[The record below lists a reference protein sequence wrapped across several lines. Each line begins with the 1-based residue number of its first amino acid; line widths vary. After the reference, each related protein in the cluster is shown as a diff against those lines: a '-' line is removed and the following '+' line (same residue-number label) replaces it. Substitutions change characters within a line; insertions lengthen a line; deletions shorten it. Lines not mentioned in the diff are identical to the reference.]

1 MSKVLEFLIKL
12 RSDTSAIQVG
22 VARVSSALDGLTS
35 VAQRTS
41 SSMTSSL
48 GRVQGEAVRTGSA
61 LRQSL
66 VGQLLNSPARQVYRQ
81 HMDDLQQIR
90 ERARQVG
97 SSLRQAF
104 SLNSLGSSLMAIP
117 GMSFLMNPYTLI
129 AGGVG
134 AIAKIGS
141 QAELTATSFE
151 VLVGSEEKSSKMLKE
166 IAKFGQESPFD
177 KMGLTE
183 NARQML
189 AFGIE
194 ADKVMGYLRQLG
206 DISAGDKQKLDSLSL
221 VMGQVMSKGRLDGQ
235 DKNQF
240 VDAGFNP
247 LKELQK
253 MHPEKTYAEIEKAMS
268 KGAITAQHVAEAIQ
282 HATQEG
288 GQFHDMT
295 EKTSKTLVG
304 KLGSLMD
311 DIVTMAE
318 GLYQKI
324 EPILKSVVDNI
335 AGFIP
340 YVSQILKTL
349 FDWIVVGVEWI
360 KSAVN
365 WIIEWKDELMLV
377 GSIIGILTLLI
388 QAKTIALTIF
398 YGLVQGVIAVME
410 AWSAVQG
417 FLNLVMAANP
427 VLQFVAGIAILISF
441 VVYCWNKFAGFRAFL
456 ITMWDTMKQFGN
468 IIKEYVVNRIKEMIA
483 GLGKIAGALVK
494 LFKGDFSGAF
504 SDFKAGVGNLMGK
517 ESATKA
523 FKASQEVVHNI
534 KGNWQK
540 NLKKEEAKDAKKSK
554 EDSSIKTPSQKGSVR
569 TEWTAIGEGSDKKN
583 GKGHH
588 GKGTKTGE
596 ALATGGSRPTNITI
610 SIGKLIET
618 MKVMMMEKADTAELE
633 KLVLQALNRSL
644 AIAQSTEQ

>member
-1 MSKVLEFLIKL
+1 MSSSLEGL
-12 RSDTSAIQVG
+12 RG
-22 VARVSSALDGLTS
+22 
-35 VAQRTS
+35 VAQRTN
-41 SSMTSSL
+41 
-48 GRVQGEAVRTGSA
+48 AD
-61 LRQSL
+61 LRQI
-66 VGQLLNSPARQVYRQ
+66 GNSA
-81 HMDDLQQIR
+81 M
-90 ERARQVG
+90 QVG

-104 SLNSLGSSLMAIP
+104 SLKSLGSSLMAIP

-134 AIAKIGS
+134 AIAKLGS
-141 QAELTATSFE
+141 EAELTATSFE

-166 IAKFGQESPFD
+166 IAQFGQESPFD

-194 ADKVMGYLRQLG
+194 TDKVMTYLRQLG

-288 GQFHDMT
+288 GQFYNMT

-340 YVSQILKTL
+340 YVSQMLKTL

-365 WIIEWKDELMLV
+365 WIIEWKDELMLI
-377 GSIIGILTLLI
+377 GSVIGILTLLI

-398 YGLVQGVIAVME
+398 YGLVQGVIAVIE
-410 AWSAVQG
+410 AWSAVQTV
-417 FLNLVMAANP
+417 LNLIIGANP
-427 VLQFVAGIAILISF
+427 IMKFIAGIAVLIAV

-504 SDFKAGVGNLMGK
+504 SDFKSGVGNLMGK
-517 ESATKA
+517 DSAMKA
-523 FKASQEVVHNI
+523 FKASKEVVHNI
-534 KGNWQK
+534 KGEWQK

>member
-22 VARVSSALDGLTS
+22 VARVSSALDGLRG
-35 VAQRTS
+35 VAQRT
-41 SSMTSSL
+41 
-48 GRVQGEAVRTGSA
+48 
-61 LRQSL
+61 
-66 VGQLLNSPARQVYRQ
+66 NS
-81 HMDDLQQIR
+81 DLMQIGNS
-90 ERARQVG
+90 ARQVG

-129 AGGVG
+129 AGGIG
-134 AIAKIGS
+134 AIAKLGS
-141 QAELTATSFE
+141 EAELTATSFD

-166 IAKFGQESPFD
+166 IAQFAQESPFD

-189 AFGIE
+189 ASGME
-194 ADKVMGYLRQLG
+194 VEKVMTYLRQLG
-206 DISAGDKQKLDSLSL
+206 DVAAGDKQKLDSLSL
-221 VMGQVMSKGRLDGQ
+221 VMGQVMSKGKLDGQ

-240 VDAGFNP
+240 VNAGFNP

-288 GQFHDMT
+288 GQFHNMT
-295 EKTSKTLVG
+295 ERTSKTLVG

-311 DIVTMAE
+311 DITTMAE
-318 GLYQKI
+318 ELYQKL

-349 FDWIVVGVEWI
+349 FDWIVIGVGWVKSAVEWI
-360 KSAVN
+360 VK
-365 WIIEWKDELMLV
+365 WKDELMLA
-377 GSIIGILTLLI
+377 GSIIGMLILLI
-388 QAKTIALTIF
+388 QAKTIALTLY
-398 YGLVQGVIAVME
+398 YGLVQGVIAVMN
-410 AWSAVQG
+410 AWTAVQTM
-417 FLNLVMAANP
+417 LNLVMTANP
-427 VLQFVAGIAILISF
+427 IGLIIVGIGALIA
-441 VVYCWNKFAGFRAFL
+441 VIVYCWNKFSGFRAFL

-483 GLGKIAGALVK
+483 GLGKIAGALLK

-504 SDFKAGVGNLMGK
+504 SDFKDGVGNLMGK
-517 ESATKA
+517 DSARKA
-523 FKASQEVVHNI
+523 FGASQDVAYNI
-534 KGNWQK
+534 KAEWQR
-540 NLKKEEAKDAKKSK
+540 NLKKEGAKDAKKSK

-569 TEWTAIGEGSDKKN
+569 TEWTAIGEGSDGKGGH

-618 MKVMMMEKADTAELE
+618 MKVMMMEKTDTAELE

>member
-22 VARVSSALDGLTS
+22 VARVSSSLEGLRG
-35 VAQRTS
+35 VAQRTNS
-41 SSMTSSL
+41 D
-48 GRVQGEAVRTGSA
+48 
-61 LRQSL
+61 LRQI
-66 VGQLLNSPARQVYRQ
+66 GNSAVA
-81 HMDDLQQIR
+81 I
-90 ERARQVG
+90 G

-104 SLNSLGSSLMAIP
+104 SLKNLGSSLMSIP

-134 AIAKIGS
+134 AIAKLGS
-141 QAELTATSFE
+141 EAEMTSTAFS
-151 VLVGSEEKSSKMLKE
+151 VLVGNEEKAGKILKE
-166 IAKFGQESPFD
+166 IAQFGQESPFD

-183 NARQML
+183 NAKQML
-189 AFGIE
+189 AFGVE
-194 ADKVMGYLRQLG
+194 TDKVMTYLRQLG
-206 DISAGDKQKLDSLSL
+206 DISGGQKEKLDGLSL
-221 VMGQVMSKGRLDGQ
+221 VMGQVSAAGKLSGQ
-235 DKNQF
+235 DNLQF
-240 VDAGFNP
+240 INAGFNP

-253 MHPEKTYAEIEKAMS
+253 MHPEKTYAELQKAMS
-268 KGAITAQHVAEAIQ
+268 KGAITSQHVAEALQ

-288 GQFHDMT
+288 GQFYGMMDRQ
-295 EKTSKTLVG
+295 SKTLAG
-304 KLGSLMD
+304 RFASLVD
-311 DIVTMAE
+311 NIQEMAV

-340 YVSQILKTL
+340 YVSQVLKTL
-349 FDWIVVGVEWI
+349 FDWIVAGVGWVKSAVEWI
-360 KSAVN
+360 VK
-365 WIIEWKDELMLV
+365 WKDELMLA
-377 GSIIGILTLLI
+377 GSIIGMLTLLI
-388 QAKTIALTIF
+388 QAKTIALTIY
-398 YGLVQGVIAVME
+398 YGLVQGVIAVMN
-410 AWSAVQG
+410 AWTAVQTM
-417 FLNLVMAANP
+417 LNLVMTANP
-427 VLQFVAGIAILISF
+427 IGLIIVGIGALIA
-441 VVYCWNKFAGFRAFL
+441 VIVYCWNKFAGFRAFL

-468 IIKEYVVNRIKEMIA
+468 IIKEYIVNRIKEMIE

-517 ESATKA
+517 DSATKA

-554 EDSSIKTPSQKGSVR
+554 DDSSIKTPSQKGSVR
-569 TEWTAIGEGSDKKN
+569 TEWTAIGEGSDKKGGH
-583 GKGHH
+583 GKGRH

-618 MKVMMMEKADTAELE
+618 MKVMMMEKTDTAEME

>member
-22 VARVSSALDGLTS
+22 VARVSSSLEGLRG
-35 VAQRTS
+35 VAQRTN
-41 SSMTSSL
+41 
-48 GRVQGEAVRTGSA
+48 AD
-61 LRQSL
+61 LRQI
-66 VGQLLNSPARQVYRQ
+66 GNSA
-81 HMDDLQQIR
+81 M
-90 ERARQVG
+90 QVG

-104 SLNSLGSSLMAIP
+104 SLKSLGSSLMAIP

-129 AGGVG
+129 AGGVS

-166 IAKFGQESPFD
+166 IAQFGQESPFD

-194 ADKVMGYLRQLG
+194 ADKVMTYLRQLG

-340 YVSQILKTL
+340 YVSAMLKTL
-349 FDWIVVGVEWI
+349 FDWIVVGVGWV
-360 KSAVN
+360 KSVVN

-468 IIKEYVVNRIKEMIA
+468 IIKDYIVNRIKEMIE

-523 FKASQEVVHNI
+523 FKSSQEVVHNI

-554 EDSSIKTPSQKGSVR
+554 EDSSIKSPSQKGSVR

-583 GKGHH
+583 GKGRH

>member
-1 MSKVLEFLIKL
+1 
-12 RSDTSAIQVG
+12 
-22 VARVSSALDGLTS
+22 
-35 VAQRTS
+35 
-41 SSMTSSL
+41 
-48 GRVQGEAVRTGSA
+48 
-61 LRQSL
+61 
-66 VGQLLNSPARQVYRQ
+66 
-81 HMDDLQQIR
+81 
-90 ERARQVG
+90 
-97 SSLRQAF
+97 
-104 SLNSLGSSLMAIP
+104 
-117 GMSFLMNPYTLI
+117 
-129 AGGVG
+129 
-134 AIAKIGS
+134 
-141 QAELTATSFE
+141 
-151 VLVGSEEKSSKMLKE
+151 
-166 IAKFGQESPFD
+166 
-177 KMGLTE
+177 MGLTE

-189 AFGIE
+189 ANGVE
-194 ADKVMGYLRQLG
+194 ADKVVTYLRQLG
-206 DISAGDKQKLDSLSL
+206 DVAAGDKQKLDSLSL
-221 VMGQVMSKGRLDGQ
+221 VMGQVMSKGKLDGQ

-240 VDAGFNP
+240 VNAGFNP

-268 KGAITAQHVAEAIQ
+268 KGAITAEHVAEAIQ

-288 GQFHDMT
+288 GQFYNMT
-295 EKTSKTLVG
+295 EKTGKTLVG
-304 KLGSLMD
+304 KLGSLGD

-340 YVSQILKTL
+340 YVSAMLKTL

-365 WIIEWKDELMLV
+365 WIIKWKDELMLA

-398 YGLVQGVIAVME
+398 YGIVQGVIAVIE
-410 AWSAVQG
+410 AWSAVQTV
-417 FLNLVMAANP
+417 LNLIIGANP
-427 VLQFVAGIAILISF
+427 IMQFVAGIAILIAV

-483 GLGKIAGALVK
+483 GLGKIAGALLK

-504 SDFKAGVGNLMGK
+504 SDFKEGVGNLMGK
-517 ESATKA
+517 DSATKA
-523 FKASQEVVHNI
+523 FKASKEVVHNI
-534 KGNWQK
+534 KGEWQK

>member
-22 VARVSSALDGLTS
+22 VARVSSALDGLRG
-35 VAQRTS
+35 VAQRT
-41 SSMTSSL
+41 
-48 GRVQGEAVRTGSA
+48 
-61 LRQSL
+61 
-66 VGQLLNSPARQVYRQ
+66 NS
-81 HMDDLQQIR
+81 DLIQIGNS
-90 ERARQVG
+90 ARQVG

-129 AGGVG
+129 AGGIG
-134 AIAKIGS
+134 AIAKLGS
-141 QAELTATSFE
+141 EAELTATSFE
-151 VLVGSEEKSSKMLKE
+151 VLVGSEEKSIKMLKE
-166 IAKFGQESPFD
+166 IAQFAQESPFD
-177 KMGLTE
+177 KMGITE

-189 AFGIE
+189 ASGME
-194 ADKVMGYLRQLG
+194 VEKVMTYLRQLG
-206 DISAGDKQKLDSLSL
+206 DVAAGDKQKLDSLSL
-221 VMGQVMSKGRLDGQ
+221 VMSQVMSKGKLDGQ

-240 VDAGFNP
+240 VNAGFNP

-268 KGAITAQHVAEAIQ
+268 KGAITAEHVAEAIQ

-288 GQFHDMT
+288 GQFHNMT
-295 EKTSKTLVG
+295 ERTSKTLVG

-311 DIVTMAE
+311 DITTMAE
-318 GLYQKI
+318 ELYQKI
-324 EPILKSVVDNI
+324 EPILKSVVDHL
-335 AGFIP
+335 AGVIP
-340 YVSQILKTL
+340 YVSQMLKTL
-349 FDWIVVGVEWI
+349 FDWILAGIGWVKSAVEWI
-360 KSAVN
+360 VK
-365 WIIEWKDELMLV
+365 WRDELMLA
-377 GSIIGILTLLI
+377 GSIIGMLTLLV
-388 QAKTIALTIF
+388 QAKIIALTLY
-398 YGLVQGVIAVME
+398 YGLVQGVIAVTN
-410 AWSAVQG
+410 AWTAVQTM
-417 FLNLVMAANP
+417 LNLIIGANP
-427 VLQFVAGIAILISF
+427 IMQFVAGIAILIAV
-441 VVYCWNKFAGFRAFL
+441 VVYCWNKFSGFRAFL

-483 GLGKIAGALVK
+483 GLGKIASALLK

-504 SDFKAGVGNLMGK
+504 SDFKSGVGNLMGK
-517 ESATKA
+517 DSATKA
-523 FKASQEVVHNI
+523 FKASKEVVHNI
-534 KGNWQK
+534 KGEWQK

-618 MKVMMMEKADTAELE
+618 MKVMMMEKADTAEME

>member
-22 VARVSSALDGLTS
+22 VARVSSSLEGLRG
-35 VAQRTS
+35 VAQRTNS
-41 SSMTSSL
+41 D
-48 GRVQGEAVRTGSA
+48 
-61 LRQSL
+61 LRQI
-66 VGQLLNSPARQVYRQ
+66 GNSA
-81 HMDDLQQIR
+81 M
-90 ERARQVG
+90 QVG
-97 SSLRQAF
+97 TSLRQAF
-104 SLNSLGSSLMAIP
+104 SLKSLGSSLMAIP

-129 AGGVG
+129 AGGVS

-151 VLVGSEEKSSKMLKE
+151 VLVGNEEKAGKMLKE
-166 IAKFGQESPFD
+166 IAQFGQESPFD

-189 AFGIE
+189 ANGVE
-194 ADKVMGYLRQLG
+194 ADKVVTYLRQLG
-206 DISAGDKQKLDSLSL
+206 DVAAGDKQKLDSLSL
-221 VMGQVMSKGRLDGQ
+221 VMGQVMSKGKLDGQ

-240 VDAGFNP
+240 VNAGFNP

-268 KGAITAQHVAEAIQ
+268 KGAITAEHVAEAIQ

-288 GQFHDMT
+288 GQFYNMT
-295 EKTSKTLVG
+295 EITSKTLVG
-304 KLGSLMD
+304 KLGSLGD
-311 DIVTMAE
+311 DIITMAE
-318 GLYQKI
+318 ELYQKI

-335 AGFIP
+335 AGVIP
-340 YVSQILKTL
+340 YVSQVLKTL
-349 FDWIVVGVEWI
+349 FDWIVVGVGWV
-360 KSAVN
+360 KSAVE
-365 WIIEWKDELMLV
+365 WMIKWKDELMLV
-377 GSIIGILTLLI
+377 GSIIGMLTLLI
-388 QAKTIALTIF
+388 QAKTIALTIY
-398 YGLVQGVIAVME
+398 YGLVQGVIAVMN
-410 AWSAVQG
+410 AWTAVQTM
-417 FLNLVMAANP
+417 LNLVMTANP
-427 VLQFVAGIAILISF
+427 IGLIIVGIGALIA
-441 VVYCWNKFAGFRAFL
+441 VIVYCWNKFAGFRAFL

-483 GLGKIAGALVK
+483 GLGKIAGALLK

-504 SDFKAGVGNLMGK
+504 SDFKDGVGNLMGK
-517 ESATKA
+517 DSARKA
-523 FKASQEVVHNI
+523 FGASQDVAYNI
-534 KGNWQK
+534 KAEWQR
-540 NLKKEEAKDAKKSK
+540 NLKKEGAKDAKKSK

>member
-1 MSKVLEFLIKL
+1 MS
-12 RSDTSAIQVG
+12 
-22 VARVSSALDGLTS
+22 SSLDGLRG
-35 VAQRTS
+35 VAQRTNS
-41 SSMTSSL
+41 D
-48 GRVQGEAVRTGSA
+48 
-61 LRQSL
+61 LRQI
-66 VGQLLNSPARQVYRQ
+66 GNSAVA
-81 HMDDLQQIR
+81 I
-90 ERARQVG
+90 G

-104 SLNSLGSSLMAIP
+104 SLKNLGSSLMSIP

-134 AIAKIGS
+134 AIAKLGS
-141 QAELTATSFE
+141 EAEMTSTAFS
-151 VLVGSEEKSSKMLKE
+151 VLVGNEEKASKILKE
-166 IAKFGQESPFD
+166 IAQFGQESPFD

-183 NARQML
+183 NAKQML
-189 AFGIE
+189 AFGVE
-194 ADKVMGYLRQLG
+194 TDKVMTYLRQLG
-206 DISAGDKQKLDSLSL
+206 DISGGQKEKLDGLSL
-221 VMGQVMSKGRLDGQ
+221 VMGQVSAAGKLSGQ
-235 DKNQF
+235 DNLQF
-240 VDAGFNP
+240 INAGFNP

-253 MHPEKTYAEIEKAMS
+253 MHPEKTYAELQKAMS
-268 KGAITAQHVAEAIQ
+268 KGAITSQHVAEALQ

-288 GQFHDMT
+288 GQFYGMMDRQ
-295 EKTSKTLVG
+295 SKTLAG
-304 KLGSLMD
+304 RFASLVD
-311 DIVTMAE
+311 NIQEMAV

-324 EPILKSVVDNI
+324 EPILKSVVDHL

-340 YVSQILKTL
+340 YVSQVLKTL

-468 IIKEYVVNRIKEMIA
+468 IIKDYIVNRIKEMIE

-554 EDSSIKTPSQKGSVR
+554 EDSSIKSPSQKGSVR

-583 GKGHH
+583 GKGRH

>member
-22 VARVSSALDGLTS
+22 VARVSSSLDGLRG
-35 VAQRTS
+35 VAQRTNND
-41 SSMTSSL
+41 
-48 GRVQGEAVRTGSA
+48 
-61 LRQSL
+61 LRQI
-66 VGQLLNSPARQVYRQ
+66 GNSAVA
-81 HMDDLQQIR
+81 I
-90 ERARQVG
+90 G

-104 SLNSLGSSLMAIP
+104 SLKNLGSSLMSIP

-134 AIAKIGS
+134 AIAKLGS
-141 QAELTATSFE
+141 EAEMTSTAFS
-151 VLVGSEEKSSKMLKE
+151 VLVGNEEKAGKILKE
-166 IAKFGQESPFD
+166 IAQFGQESPFD

-183 NARQML
+183 NAKQML
-189 AFGIE
+189 AFGVE
-194 ADKVMGYLRQLG
+194 TDKVMTYLRQLG
-206 DISAGDKQKLDSLSL
+206 DISGGQKEKLDGLSL
-221 VMGQVMSKGRLDGQ
+221 VMGQVSAAGKLSGQ
-235 DKNQF
+235 DNLQF
-240 VDAGFNP
+240 INAGFNP

-253 MHPEKTYAEIEKAMS
+253 MHPEKTYAELQKAMS
-268 KGAITAQHVAEAIQ
+268 KGAITSQHVAEALQ

-288 GQFHDMT
+288 GQFYGMMDRQ
-295 EKTSKTLVG
+295 SKTLAG
-304 KLGSLMD
+304 RFASLVD
-311 DIVTMAE
+311 NIQEMAV

-324 EPILKSVVDNI
+324 EPILKSVVDHL
-335 AGFIP
+335 AGMIP
-340 YVSQILKTL
+340 YVSQMLKTL
-349 FDWIVVGVEWI
+349 FDWILVGVGWVKSAVEWI
-360 KSAVN
+360 VK
-365 WIIEWKDELMLV
+365 WKDELMLA
-377 GSIIGILTLLI
+377 GSIIGMLTLLI
-388 QAKTIALTIF
+388 QAKTIALTLY
-398 YGLVQGVIAVME
+398 YGLVQGVIAVTN
-410 AWSAVQG
+410 AWTAVQTM
-417 FLNLVMAANP
+417 LNIVMTANP
-427 VLQFVAGIAILISF
+427 IGLIIVGIGALIA
-441 VVYCWNKFAGFRAFL
+441 VIVYCWNKFAGFRAFL

-504 SDFKAGVGNLMGK
+504 SDFKSGVGNLMGK
-517 ESATKA
+517 DSATKA

-554 EDSSIKTPSQKGSVR
+554 EDSSIKSPSQKGSVR

-583 GKGHH
+583 GKGRH

>member
-22 VARVSSALDGLTS
+22 VARVSSSLEGLRG
-35 VAQRTS
+35 VAQRTNND
-41 SSMTSSL
+41 
-48 GRVQGEAVRTGSA
+48 
-61 LRQSL
+61 LRQI
-66 VGQLLNSPARQVYRQ
+66 GNSAVA
-81 HMDDLQQIR
+81 I
-90 ERARQVG
+90 G

-104 SLNSLGSSLMAIP
+104 SLKNLGSSLMAIP

-134 AIAKIGS
+134 AIAKLGS
-141 QAELTATSFE
+141 EAEMTSTAFS
-151 VLVGSEEKSSKMLKE
+151 VLVGNEEKAGKILKE
-166 IAKFGQESPFD
+166 IAQFGQESPFD

-183 NARQML
+183 NAKQML
-189 AFGIE
+189 AFGVE
-194 ADKVMGYLRQLG
+194 TDKVMTYLRQLG
-206 DISAGDKQKLDSLSL
+206 DISGGQKEKLDGLSL
-221 VMGQVMSKGRLDGQ
+221 VMGQVSAAGKLSGQ
-235 DKNQF
+235 DNLQF
-240 VDAGFNP
+240 INAGFNP

-253 MHPEKTYAEIEKAMS
+253 MHPEKTYAELQKAMS
-268 KGAITAQHVAEAIQ
+268 KGAITSQHVAEALQ

-288 GQFHDMT
+288 GQFYGMMDRQ
-295 EKTSKTLVG
+295 SKTLAG
-304 KLGSLMD
+304 RFASLVD
-311 DIVTMAE
+311 NVQEMAV

-324 EPILKSVVDNI
+324 EPILKSVVDHL
-335 AGFIP
+335 AGMIP
-340 YVSQILKTL
+340 YVSQMLKTL
-349 FDWIVVGVEWI
+349 FDWILVGVGWVKSAVEWI
-360 KSAVN
+360 VK
-365 WIIEWKDELMLV
+365 WKDELMLA
-377 GSIIGILTLLI
+377 GSIIGMLTLLI
-388 QAKTIALTIF
+388 QAKTIALTLY
-398 YGLVQGVIAVME
+398 YGLVQGVIAVTN
-410 AWSAVQG
+410 AWTAVQTM
-417 FLNLVMAANP
+417 LNLVMTANP
-427 VLQFVAGIAILISF
+427 IGLIIVGIGALIA
-441 VVYCWNKFAGFRAFL
+441 VIVYCWNKFAGFRAFL

-468 IIKEYVVNRIKEMIA
+468 IIKEYIVNRIKEMIA
-483 GLGKIAGALVK
+483 GLGKIAGALLK

-504 SDFKAGVGNLMGK
+504 SDFKDGVGNLMGK
-517 ESATKA
+517 DSATKA
-523 FKASQEVVHNI
+523 FKASKEVVHNI
-534 KGNWQK
+534 KGEWQK

-618 MKVMMMEKADTAELE
+618 MKVMMMEKTDTAEME

>member
-1 MSKVLEFLIKL
+1 M
-12 RSDTSAIQVG
+12 
-22 VARVSSALDGLTS
+22 
-35 VAQRTS
+35 
-41 SSMTSSL
+41 
-48 GRVQGEAVRTGSA
+48 RTGTA

-141 QAELTATSFE
+141 EAELTATSFE

-166 IAKFGQESPFD
+166 IAQFGQESPFD

-194 ADKVMGYLRQLG
+194 ADKVMTYLRQLG

-304 KLGSLMD
+304 KLGSLAD

-365 WIIEWKDELMLV
+365 WIIEWKDELMLI
-377 GSIIGILTLLI
+377 GSVIGILTLLI

-398 YGLVQGVIAVME
+398 YGIVQGVIAVIE
-410 AWSAVQG
+410 AWSAVQTV
-417 FLNLVMAANP
+417 LNLIIGANP
-427 VLQFVAGIAILISF
+427 IMKFIAGIAVLIAV

-483 GLGKIAGALVK
+483 GLGKIAGALLK

-504 SDFKAGVGNLMGK
+504 SDFKDGVGNLMGK
-517 ESATKA
+517 DSATKA
-523 FKASQEVVHNI
+523 FKASKEVVHNI
-534 KGNWQK
+534 KGEWQK

-618 MKVMMMEKADTAELE
+618 MKVMMMEKTDTAEME

>member
-1 MSKVLEFLIKL
+1 MSSSLEGL
-12 RSDTSAIQVG
+12 RG
-22 VARVSSALDGLTS
+22 
-35 VAQRTS
+35 VAQRTNS
-41 SSMTSSL
+41 D
-48 GRVQGEAVRTGSA
+48 
-61 LRQSL
+61 LRQI
-66 VGQLLNSPARQVYRQ
+66 GNSAVA
-81 HMDDLQQIR
+81 I
-90 ERARQVG
+90 G

-104 SLNSLGSSLMAIP
+104 SLKSLGSSLMSIP

-134 AIAKIGS
+134 AIAKLGS
-141 QAELTATSFE
+141 EAEMTSTAFS
-151 VLVGSEEKSSKMLKE
+151 VLVGNEEKAGKILKE
-166 IAKFGQESPFD
+166 IAQFGQESPFD

-183 NARQML
+183 NAKQML
-189 AFGIE
+189 AFGVE
-194 ADKVMGYLRQLG
+194 TDKVMTYLRQLG
-206 DISAGDKQKLDSLSL
+206 DISGGQKEKLDGLSL
-221 VMGQVMSKGRLDGQ
+221 VMGQVSAAGKLSGQ
-235 DKNQF
+235 DNLQF
-240 VDAGFNP
+240 INAGFNP

-253 MHPEKTYAEIEKAMS
+253 MHPEKTYAELQKAMS
-268 KGAITAQHVAEAIQ
+268 KGAITSQHVAEALQ

-288 GQFHDMT
+288 GQFYGMMDRQ
-295 EKTSKTLVG
+295 SKTLAG
-304 KLGSLMD
+304 RFASLVD
-311 DIVTMAE
+311 NIQEMAV

-335 AGFIP
+335 AGVIP
-340 YVSQILKTL
+340 YVSQVLKTL
-349 FDWIVVGVEWI
+349 FDWILVGVGWVKSAVEWI
-360 KSAVN
+360 VK
-365 WIIEWKDELMLV
+365 WKDELMLA
-377 GSIIGILTLLI
+377 GSIIGMLTLLV
-388 QAKTIALTIF
+388 QAKTIAMTIY
-398 YGLVQGVIAVME
+398 YGLVQGVIAVTN
-410 AWSAVQG
+410 AWTAVQTM
-417 FLNLVMAANP
+417 LNLVLTANP
-427 VLQFVAGIAILISF
+427 IGLIIVGIGALIA
-441 VVYCWNKFAGFRAFL
+441 VIVYCWNKFAGFRAFL

-468 IIKEYVVNRIKEMIA
+468 IIKEYIVNRIKEMIA
-483 GLGKIAGALVK
+483 GLGKIAGALLK

-504 SDFKAGVGNLMGK
+504 SDFKSGVGNLMGK

-554 EDSSIKTPSQKGSVR
+554 EDSSIKSPSQKGSVR

-583 GKGHH
+583 GKGRH

-618 MKVMMMEKADTAELE
+618 MKVMMMEKADTAEME

>member
-22 VARVSSALDGLTS
+22 VARVSSSLEGLRG
-35 VAQRTS
+35 VAQRTNS
-41 SSMTSSL
+41 D
-48 GRVQGEAVRTGSA
+48 
-61 LRQSL
+61 LRQI
-66 VGQLLNSPARQVYRQ
+66 GNSA
-81 HMDDLQQIR
+81 M
-90 ERARQVG
+90 QVG

-104 SLNSLGSSLMAIP
+104 SLKNLGSSLMAIP

-129 AGGVG
+129 AGGVS

-151 VLVGSEEKSSKMLKE
+151 VLVGNEEKAGKMLKE

-189 AFGIE
+189 ANGVE
-194 ADKVMGYLRQLG
+194 ADKVVTYLRQLG
-206 DISAGDKQKLDSLSL
+206 DVAAGDKQKLDSLSL
-221 VMGQVMSKGRLDGQ
+221 VMGQVMSKGKLDGQ

-240 VDAGFNP
+240 VNAGFNP

-268 KGAITAQHVAEAIQ
+268 KGAITAEHVAEAIQ

-288 GQFHDMT
+288 GQFYNMT
-295 EKTSKTLVG
+295 EITSKTLVG
-304 KLGSLMD
+304 KLGSLGD
-311 DIVTMAE
+311 DIITMAE

-335 AGFIP
+335 AGVIP
-340 YVSQILKTL
+340 YVSAMLKTL
-349 FDWIVVGVEWI
+349 FDWIVVGVGWV

-365 WIIEWKDELMLV
+365 WIIEWKDELMLA
-377 GSIIGILTLLI
+377 GSIIGMLILLI
-388 QAKTIALTIF
+388 QAKTIALTIY
-398 YGLVQGVIAVME
+398 YGLVQGVIAVMN
-410 AWSAVQG
+410 AWTAVQTM
-417 FLNLVMAANP
+417 LNLVMTANP
-427 VLQFVAGIAILISF
+427 IGLIIVGIGALIA
-441 VVYCWNKFAGFRAFL
+441 VIVYCWNKFAGFRAFL
-456 ITMWDTMKQFGN
+456 ITMWDTLKQFGN

-483 GLGKIAGALVK
+483 GLGKIAGALLK

-523 FKASQEVVHNI
+523 FKSSQEVVHNI
-534 KGNWQK
+534 KGEWQK

-569 TEWTAIGEGSDKKN
+569 TEWTAIGEGSDKKGG

-618 MKVMMMEKADTAELE
+618 MKIMMMEKADTAEME

>member
-22 VARVSSALDGLTS
+22 VARVSSSLEGLRG
-35 VAQRTS
+35 VAQRTNS
-41 SSMTSSL
+41 D
-48 GRVQGEAVRTGSA
+48 
-61 LRQSL
+61 LRQI
-66 VGQLLNSPARQVYRQ
+66 GNSAVA
-81 HMDDLQQIR
+81 I
-90 ERARQVG
+90 G

-104 SLNSLGSSLMAIP
+104 SLKNLGSSLMSIP

-134 AIAKIGS
+134 AVAKLGS
-141 QAELTATSFE
+141 EAEMTSTAFS
-151 VLVGSEEKSSKMLKE
+151 VLVGNEEKAGKILKE
-166 IAKFGQESPFD
+166 IAQFGQESPFD

-183 NARQML
+183 NAKQML
-189 AFGIE
+189 AFGVE
-194 ADKVMGYLRQLG
+194 TDKVMTYLRQLG
-206 DISAGDKQKLDSLSL
+206 DISGGQKEKLDGLSL
-221 VMGQVMSKGRLDGQ
+221 VMGQVSAAGKLSGQ
-235 DKNQF
+235 DNLQF
-240 VDAGFNP
+240 INAGFNP

-253 MHPEKTYAEIEKAMS
+253 MHPEKTYAELQKAMS
-268 KGAITAQHVAEAIQ
+268 KGAITSQHVAEALQ

-288 GQFHDMT
+288 GQFYGMMD
-295 EKTSKTLVG
+295 KQSKTLAG
-304 KLGSLMD
+304 RFASLVD
-311 DIVTMAE
+311 NIQEMAV

-340 YVSQILKTL
+340 YVSQVLKTL
-349 FDWIVVGVEWI
+349 FDWIVVGVGWV
-360 KSAVN
+360 KSAVE
-365 WIIEWKDELMLV
+365 WMIKWKDELMLA
-377 GSIIGILTLLI
+377 GSIIGMLILLI
-388 QAKTIALTIF
+388 QAKTIALTLY
-398 YGLVQGVIAVME
+398 YGLVQGVIAVMN
-410 AWSAVQG
+410 AWTAVQTM
-417 FLNLVMAANP
+417 LNLVMTANP
-427 VLQFVAGIAILISF
+427 IGLIIVGIGALIA
-441 VVYCWNKFAGFRAFL
+441 VIVYCWNKFAGFRAFL

-504 SDFKAGVGNLMGK
+504 SDFKSGVGNLMGK
-517 ESATKA
+517 DSATKA
-523 FKASQEVVHNI
+523 FKASKEVVHNI
-534 KGNWQK
+534 KGEWQK

-569 TEWTAIGEGSDKKN
+569 TEWTAIGEGSDSKGGH

-588 GKGTKTGE
+588 GKGKKTGE

>member
-1 MSKVLEFLIKL
+1 MSSSLEGL
-12 RSDTSAIQVG
+12 RG
-22 VARVSSALDGLTS
+22 
-35 VAQRTS
+35 VAQRTN
-41 SSMTSSL
+41 
-48 GRVQGEAVRTGSA
+48 AD
-61 LRQSL
+61 LRQI
-66 VGQLLNSPARQVYRQ
+66 GNSA
-81 HMDDLQQIR
+81 M
-90 ERARQVG
+90 QVG

-104 SLNSLGSSLMAIP
+104 SLKSLGSSLMAIP

-129 AGGVG
+129 AGGVS

-151 VLVGSEEKSSKMLKE
+151 VLVGNEEKAGKMLKE
-166 IAKFGQESPFD
+166 IAQFGQESPFD

-189 AFGIE
+189 ANGVE
-194 ADKVMGYLRQLG
+194 ADKVVTYLRQLG
-206 DISAGDKQKLDSLSL
+206 DVAAGDKQKLDSLSL
-221 VMGQVMSKGRLDGQ
+221 VMGQVMSKGKLDGQ

-240 VDAGFNP
+240 VNAGFNP

-268 KGAITAQHVAEAIQ
+268 KGAITAEHVAEAIQ

-288 GQFHDMT
+288 GQFYNMT
-295 EKTSKTLVG
+295 EKTGKTLVG
-304 KLGSLMD
+304 KLGSLGD

-340 YVSQILKTL
+340 YVSQMLKTL

-365 WIIEWKDELMLV
+365 WIIEWKDELILI
-377 GSIIGILTLLI
+377 GSVIGILTLLI

-398 YGLVQGVIAVME
+398 YGLVQGVIAVIE
-410 AWSAVQG
+410 AWSAVQTV
-417 FLNLVMAANP
+417 LNLIIGANP
-427 VLQFVAGIAILISF
+427 IMKFIAGIAVLIAV

-504 SDFKAGVGNLMGK
+504 SDFKSGVGNLMGK
-517 ESATKA
+517 DSAMKA
-523 FKASQEVVHNI
+523 FKASKEVVHNI
-534 KGNWQK
+534 KGEWQK

-618 MKVMMMEKADTAELE
+618 MKVMMMEKTDTAEME

>member
-22 VARVSSALDGLTS
+22 VARVSSSLEGLRG
-35 VAQRTS
+35 VAQRT
-41 SSMTSSL
+41 
-48 GRVQGEAVRTGSA
+48 
-61 LRQSL
+61 
-66 VGQLLNSPARQVYRQ
+66 NS
-81 HMDDLQQIR
+81 DLMQIGNS
-90 ERARQVG
+90 ARQVG

-104 SLNSLGSSLMAIP
+104 SLKNLGSSLMSIP

-134 AIAKIGS
+134 AIAKLGS
-141 QAELTATSFE
+141 EAELTATSFE

-166 IAKFGQESPFD
+166 IAQFGQESPFD

-194 ADKVMGYLRQLG
+194 TDKVMTYLRQLG

-288 GQFHDMT
+288 GQFHNMT

-304 KLGSLMD
+304 KLASLMD
-311 DIVTMAE
+311 DITTMAE
-318 GLYQKI
+318 ELYHKL

-349 FDWIVVGVEWI
+349 FDWIVVGVGWV
-360 KSAVN
+360 KSAVE
-365 WIIEWKDELMLV
+365 WMIKWKDELMLA

-398 YGLVQGVIAVME
+398 YGIVQGVIAVIE
-410 AWSAVQG
+410 AWSAVQTV
-417 FLNLVMAANP
+417 LNLIIGANP
-427 VLQFVAGIAILISF
+427 IMQFVAGIAILIAV

-554 EDSSIKTPSQKGSVR
+554 EDSSIKSPSQKGSVR

-583 GKGHH
+583 GKGRH

>member
-22 VARVSSALDGLTS
+22 VARVSSSLEGLRG
-35 VAQRTS
+35 VAQRTNND
-41 SSMTSSL
+41 
-48 GRVQGEAVRTGSA
+48 
-61 LRQSL
+61 LRQI
-66 VGQLLNSPARQVYRQ
+66 GNSAVA
-81 HMDDLQQIR
+81 I
-90 ERARQVG
+90 G

-104 SLNSLGSSLMAIP
+104 SLKNLGSSLMAIP

-134 AIAKIGS
+134 AIAKLGS
-141 QAELTATSFE
+141 EAEMTSTAFS
-151 VLVGSEEKSSKMLKE
+151 VLVGNEEKAGKILKE
-166 IAKFGQESPFD
+166 IAQFGQESPFD

-183 NARQML
+183 NAKQML
-189 AFGIE
+189 AFGVE
-194 ADKVMGYLRQLG
+194 TDKVMTYLRQLG
-206 DISAGDKQKLDSLSL
+206 DISGGQKEKLDGLSL
-221 VMGQVMSKGRLDGQ
+221 VMGQVSAAGKLSGQ
-235 DKNQF
+235 DNLQF
-240 VDAGFNP
+240 INAGFNP

-253 MHPEKTYAEIEKAMS
+253 MHPEKTYAELQKAMS
-268 KGAITAQHVAEAIQ
+268 KGAITSQHVAEALQ

-288 GQFHDMT
+288 GQFYGMMDRQ
-295 EKTSKTLVG
+295 SKTLAG
-304 KLGSLMD
+304 RFASLVD
-311 DIVTMAE
+311 NVQEMAV

-324 EPILKSVVDNI
+324 EPILKSVVDHL
-335 AGFIP
+335 AGMIP
-340 YVSQILKTL
+340 YVSQMLKTL
-349 FDWIVVGVEWI
+349 FDWILVGVGWVKSAVEWI
-360 KSAVN
+360 VK
-365 WIIEWKDELMLV
+365 WKDELMLA
-377 GSIIGILTLLI
+377 GSIIGMLTLLI
-388 QAKTIALTIF
+388 QAKTIALTLY
-398 YGLVQGVIAVME
+398 YGLVQGVIAVTN
-410 AWSAVQG
+410 AWTAVQTM
-417 FLNLVMAANP
+417 LNLVMTANP
-427 VLQFVAGIAILISF
+427 IGLIIVGIGALIA
-441 VVYCWNKFAGFRAFL
+441 VIVYCWNKFAGFRAFL

-468 IIKEYVVNRIKEMIA
+468 IIKEYIVNRIKEMIE

-517 ESATKA
+517 DSATKA

-569 TEWTAIGEGSDKKN
+569 TEWTAIGEGSD
-583 GKGHH
+583 GKGGHGKGRH

>member
-22 VARVSSALDGLTS
+22 VARVSSSLEGLRG
-35 VAQRTS
+35 VAQRTN
-41 SSMTSSL
+41 
-48 GRVQGEAVRTGSA
+48 AD
-61 LRQSL
+61 LRQI
-66 VGQLLNSPARQVYRQ
+66 GNSA
-81 HMDDLQQIR
+81 M
-90 ERARQVG
+90 QVG

-104 SLNSLGSSLMAIP
+104 SLKSLGSSLMAIP

-129 AGGVG
+129 AGGVS

-151 VLVGSEEKSSKMLKE
+151 VLVGNEEKAGKMLKE
-166 IAKFGQESPFD
+166 IAQFGQESPFD

-189 AFGIE
+189 ANGVE
-194 ADKVMGYLRQLG
+194 ADKVVTYLRQLG
-206 DISAGDKQKLDSLSL
+206 DVAAGDKQKLDSLSL
-221 VMGQVMSKGRLDGQ
+221 VMGQVMSKGKLDGQ

-240 VDAGFNP
+240 VNAGFNP

-268 KGAITAQHVAEAIQ
+268 KGAITAEHVAEAIQ

-288 GQFHDMT
+288 GQFYNMT
-295 EKTSKTLVG
+295 EKTGKTLVG
-304 KLGSLMD
+304 KLGSLGD

-340 YVSQILKTL
+340 YVSQVLKTL

-365 WIIEWKDELMLV
+365 WIIEWKDELMLA
-377 GSIIGILTLLI
+377 GSIIGMLILLI
-388 QAKTIALTIF
+388 QAKTIALTLY
-398 YGLVQGVIAVME
+398 YGLVQGVIAVMN
-410 AWSAVQG
+410 AWTAVQTM
-417 FLNLVMAANP
+417 LNLVMTANP
-427 VLQFVAGIAILISF
+427 IGLIIVGIGALIA
-441 VVYCWNKFAGFRAFL
+441 VIVYCWNKFAGFRAFL

-483 GLGKIAGALVK
+483 GLGKIASALLK

-504 SDFKAGVGNLMGK
+504 SDFKSGVGNLMGK
-517 ESATKA
+517 DSATKA
-523 FKASQEVVHNI
+523 FKASKEVVHNI
-534 KGNWQK
+534 KGEWQK

>member
-22 VARVSSALDGLTS
+22 VARVSSSLEGLRG
-35 VAQRTS
+35 VAQRT
-41 SSMTSSL
+41 
-48 GRVQGEAVRTGSA
+48 
-61 LRQSL
+61 
-66 VGQLLNSPARQVYRQ
+66 NS
-81 HMDDLQQIR
+81 DLMQIGNS
-90 ERARQVG
+90 ARQVG

-104 SLNSLGSSLMAIP
+104 SLKNLGSSLMSIP

-134 AIAKIGS
+134 AIAKLGS
-141 QAELTATSFE
+141 EAEMTSTAFS
-151 VLVGSEEKSSKMLKE
+151 VLVGNEEKAGKILKE
-166 IAKFGQESPFD
+166 ITQFGQESPFD

-183 NARQML
+183 NAKQML
-189 AFGIE
+189 AFGVE
-194 ADKVMGYLRQLG
+194 TDKVMTYLRQLG
-206 DISAGDKQKLDSLSL
+206 DISGGQKEKLDGLSL
-221 VMGQVMSKGRLDGQ
+221 VMGQVSAAGKLSGQ
-235 DKNQF
+235 DNLQF
-240 VDAGFNP
+240 INAGFNP

-253 MHPEKTYAEIEKAMS
+253 MHPEKTYAELQKAMS
-268 KGAITAQHVAEAIQ
+268 KGAITSQHVAEALQ

-288 GQFHDMT
+288 GQFYGMMD
-295 EKTSKTLVG
+295 KQSKTLAG
-304 KLGSLMD
+304 RFASLVD
-311 DIVTMAE
+311 NIQEMAV

-349 FDWIVVGVEWI
+349 FDWIVFGVGWVKSAVEWI
-360 KSAVN
+360 VK
-365 WIIEWKDELMLV
+365 WKDELMLA
-377 GSIIGILTLLI
+377 GSIIGMLTLLI
-388 QAKTIALTIF
+388 QAKTIALTLY
-398 YGLVQGVIAVME
+398 YGLVQGVIAVMN
-410 AWSAVQG
+410 AWTAVQTM
-417 FLNLVMAANP
+417 LNLVMTANP
-427 VLQFVAGIAILISF
+427 IGLIIVGIGALIA
-441 VVYCWNKFAGFRAFL
+441 VIVYCWNKFAGFRAFL

-483 GLGKIAGALVK
+483 GLGKIAGALLK

-504 SDFKAGVGNLMGK
+504 SDFKDGVGNLMGK
-517 ESATKA
+517 DSARKA
-523 FKASQEVVHNI
+523 FGASQDVAYNI
-534 KGNWQK
+534 KAEWQR

-554 EDSSIKTPSQKGSVR
+554 EDSSIKSPSQKGSVR

-583 GKGHH
+583 GKGRH

>member
-22 VARVSSALDGLTS
+22 VSRVSSSLDGLRG
-35 VAQRTS
+35 VAQRTNS
-41 SSMTSSL
+41 D
-48 GRVQGEAVRTGSA
+48 
-61 LRQSL
+61 LRQI
-66 VGQLLNSPARQVYRQ
+66 GNSAVA
-81 HMDDLQQIR
+81 I
-90 ERARQVG
+90 G

-104 SLNSLGSSLMAIP
+104 SLKNLGSSLMSIP

-134 AIAKIGS
+134 AIAKLGS
-141 QAELTATSFE
+141 EAEMTSTAFS
-151 VLVGSEEKSSKMLKE
+151 VLVGNEEKAGKILKE
-166 IAKFGQESPFD
+166 IAQFGQESPFD

-183 NARQML
+183 NAKQML
-189 AFGIE
+189 AFGVE
-194 ADKVMGYLRQLG
+194 TDKVMTYLRQLG
-206 DISAGDKQKLDSLSL
+206 DISGGQKEKLDGLSL
-221 VMGQVMSKGRLDGQ
+221 VMGQVSAAGKLSGQ
-235 DKNQF
+235 DNLQF
-240 VDAGFNP
+240 INAGFNP

-253 MHPEKTYAEIEKAMS
+253 MHPEKTYAELQKAMS
-268 KGAITAQHVAEAIQ
+268 KGAITSQHVAEALQ

-288 GQFHDMT
+288 GQFYGMMDRQ
-295 EKTSKTLVG
+295 SKTLAG
-304 KLGSLMD
+304 RFASLVD
-311 DIVTMAE
+311 NIQEMAV

-324 EPILKSVVDNI
+324 EPILKSVVDHL
-335 AGFIP
+335 AGMIP
-340 YVSQILKTL
+340 YVSQMLKTL
-349 FDWIVVGVEWI
+349 FDWILVGVGWVKSAVEWI
-360 KSAVN
+360 VK
-365 WIIEWKDELMLV
+365 WKDELMLA
-377 GSIIGILTLLI
+377 GSIIGMLTLLI
-388 QAKTIALTIF
+388 QAKTIALTLY
-398 YGLVQGVIAVME
+398 YGLVQGVIAVTN
-410 AWSAVQG
+410 AWTAVQTM
-417 FLNLVMAANP
+417 LNLVMTANP
-427 VLQFVAGIAILISF
+427 IGLIIVGIGALIA
-441 VVYCWNKFAGFRAFL
+441 VIVYCWNKFAGFRAFL
-456 ITMWDTMKQFGN
+456 ISMWDTMKQFGN

-504 SDFKAGVGNLMGK
+504 SDFKSGVGNLMGK
-517 ESATKA
+517 DSATKA

-569 TEWTAIGEGSDKKN
+569 TEWTAIGEGSD
-583 GKGHH
+583 GKGHHGKGRH

-618 MKVMMMEKADTAELE
+618 MKIMMMEKADTAELE

>member
-22 VARVSSALDGLTS
+22 VARVSSSLEGLRG
-35 VAQRTS
+35 VAQRTN
-41 SSMTSSL
+41 
-48 GRVQGEAVRTGSA
+48 AD
-61 LRQSL
+61 LRQI
-66 VGQLLNSPARQVYRQ
+66 GNSA
-81 HMDDLQQIR
+81 M
-90 ERARQVG
+90 QVG

-104 SLNSLGSSLMAIP
+104 SLKSLGSSLMAIP

-134 AIAKIGS
+134 AIAKLGS
-141 QAELTATSFE
+141 EAELTATSFE

-166 IAKFGQESPFD
+166 IAQFGQESPFD

-194 ADKVMGYLRQLG
+194 TDKVMTYLRQLG

-288 GQFHDMT
+288 GQFYNMT

-340 YVSQILKTL
+340 YVSQMLKTL

-365 WIIEWKDELMLV
+365 WIIEWKDELMLI
-377 GSIIGILTLLI
+377 GSVIGILTLLI

-398 YGLVQGVIAVME
+398 YGLVQGVIAVIE
-410 AWSAVQG
+410 AWSAVQTV
-417 FLNLVMAANP
+417 LNLIIGANP
-427 VLQFVAGIAILISF
+427 IMKFIAGIAVLIAV

-504 SDFKAGVGNLMGK
+504 SDFKSGVGNLMGK
-517 ESATKA
+517 DSAMKA
-523 FKASQEVVHNI
+523 FKASKEVVHNI
-534 KGNWQK
+534 KGEWQK

>member
-22 VARVSSALDGLTS
+22 VARVSSSLEGLRG
-35 VAQRTS
+35 VAQRT
-41 SSMTSSL
+41 
-48 GRVQGEAVRTGSA
+48 
-61 LRQSL
+61 
-66 VGQLLNSPARQVYRQ
+66 NS
-81 HMDDLQQIR
+81 DLMQIGNS
-90 ERARQVG
+90 ARQVG

-134 AIAKIGS
+134 AIAKLGS
-141 QAELTATSFE
+141 EAELTATSFE
-151 VLVGSEEKSSKMLKE
+151 VLVGSEEKASKMLKE

-189 AFGIE
+189 ASGME
-194 ADKVMGYLRQLG
+194 ADKVLTFLRQLG

-240 VDAGFNP
+240 VNAGFNP

-268 KGAITAQHVAEAIQ
+268 KGAITAEHVAEAIQ

-288 GQFHDMT
+288 GQFHNMT
-295 EKTSKTLVG
+295 ERTSKTLVG
-304 KLGSLMD
+304 KLASLMD
-311 DIVTMAE
+311 DITTMAE
-318 GLYQKI
+318 ELYQKI

-349 FDWIVVGVEWI
+349 FDWIVVGVGWV
-360 KSAVN
+360 KSAVE
-365 WIIEWKDELMLV
+365 WIVKWKDELMLA

-398 YGLVQGVIAVME
+398 YGIVQGVIAVIE
-410 AWSAVQG
+410 AWSAVQTV
-417 FLNLVMAANP
+417 LNLIIGANP
-427 VLQFVAGIAILISF
+427 IMKFIAGIAVLIAV

-504 SDFKAGVGNLMGK
+504 SDFKDGVGNLMGK
-517 ESATKA
+517 DSATKA
-523 FKASQEVVHNI
+523 FKASKEVVHNI
-534 KGNWQK
+534 KGEWQK

-618 MKVMMMEKADTAELE
+618 MKVMMMEKADTAEME

>member
-22 VARVSSALDGLTS
+22 VARVSSSLEGLRG
-35 VAQRTS
+35 VAQRTNND
-41 SSMTSSL
+41 
-48 GRVQGEAVRTGSA
+48 
-61 LRQSL
+61 LRQI
-66 VGQLLNSPARQVYRQ
+66 GNSAVA
-81 HMDDLQQIR
+81 I
-90 ERARQVG
+90 G

-104 SLNSLGSSLMAIP
+104 SLKSLGSSLMAIP

-129 AGGVG
+129 AGGVS

-151 VLVGSEEKSSKMLKE
+151 VLVGNEEKAGKMLKE
-166 IAKFGQESPFD
+166 IAQFGQESPFD

-189 AFGIE
+189 ANGVE
-194 ADKVMGYLRQLG
+194 ADKVVTYLRQLG
-206 DISAGDKQKLDSLSL
+206 DVAAGDKQKLDSLSL
-221 VMGQVMSKGRLDGQ
+221 VMGQVMSKGKLDGQ

-240 VDAGFNP
+240 VNAGFNP

-268 KGAITAQHVAEAIQ
+268 KGAITAEHVAEAIQ

-288 GQFHDMT
+288 GQFYNMT
-295 EKTSKTLVG
+295 EKTGKTLVG
-304 KLGSLMD
+304 KLGSLGD

-318 GLYQKI
+318 ELYQKI

-349 FDWIVVGVEWI
+349 FDWIVVGVGWV
-360 KSAVN
+360 KSAVE
-365 WIIEWKDELMLV
+365 WIIKWKDELMLA

-398 YGLVQGVIAVME
+398 YGLVQGVIAVIE
-410 AWSAVQG
+410 AWSAVQTV
-417 FLNLVMAANP
+417 LNLIIGANP
-427 VLQFVAGIAILISF
+427 IMQFVAGIAVLIAV

-468 IIKEYVVNRIKEMIA
+468 IIKDYIVNRIKEMIA

-504 SDFKAGVGNLMGK
+504 SDFKDGVGNLMGK
-517 ESATKA
+517 DSATKA
-523 FKASQEVVHNI
+523 FKASKEVVHNI
-534 KGNWQK
+534 KGEWQK

>member
-1 MSKVLEFLIKL
+1 MSSSLEGL
-12 RSDTSAIQVG
+12 RG
-22 VARVSSALDGLTS
+22 
-35 VAQRTS
+35 VAQRT
-41 SSMTSSL
+41 
-48 GRVQGEAVRTGSA
+48 
-61 LRQSL
+61 
-66 VGQLLNSPARQVYRQ
+66 NS
-81 HMDDLQQIR
+81 DLMQIGNS
-90 ERARQVG
+90 ARQVG

-104 SLNSLGSSLMAIP
+104 SLKNLGSSLMSIP
-117 GMSFLMNPYTLI
+117 SMSFLMNPYTLI

-134 AIAKIGS
+134 AIAKLGS
-141 QAELTATSFE
+141 EAELTATSFE

-166 IAKFGQESPFD
+166 IAQFGQESPFD

-194 ADKVMGYLRQLG
+194 TDKVMTYLRQLG

-288 GQFHDMT
+288 GQFHNMT

-304 KLGSLMD
+304 KLASLMD
-311 DIVTMAE
+311 DITTMAE
-318 GLYQKI
+318 ELYHKL

-340 YVSQILKTL
+340 YVSQMLKTL
-349 FDWIVVGVEWI
+349 FDWIVVGVGWV
-360 KSAVN
+360 KSAVE
-365 WIIEWKDELMLV
+365 WMIKWKDELMLA

-398 YGLVQGVIAVME
+398 YGIVQGVIAVIE
-410 AWSAVQG
+410 AWSAVQTV
-417 FLNLVMAANP
+417 LNLIIGANP
-427 VLQFVAGIAILISF
+427 IMQFVAGIAILIAV

-483 GLGKIAGALVK
+483 GLGKIAGALLK

-504 SDFKAGVGNLMGK
+504 SDFKDGVGNLMGK
-517 ESATKA
+517 DSATKA
-523 FKASQEVVHNI
+523 FKASKEVVHNI
-534 KGNWQK
+534 KGEWQK

>member
-22 VARVSSALDGLTS
+22 VARVSSSLDGLRG
-35 VAQRTS
+35 VAQRTNND
-41 SSMTSSL
+41 
-48 GRVQGEAVRTGSA
+48 
-61 LRQSL
+61 LRQI
-66 VGQLLNSPARQVYRQ
+66 GNSAVA
-81 HMDDLQQIR
+81 I
-90 ERARQVG
+90 G

-104 SLNSLGSSLMAIP
+104 SLKNLGSSLMAIP

-134 AIAKIGS
+134 AIAKLGS
-141 QAELTATSFE
+141 EAEMTSTAFS
-151 VLVGSEEKSSKMLKE
+151 VLVGNEEKAGKILKE
-166 IAKFGQESPFD
+166 IAQFGQESPFD

-183 NARQML
+183 NAKQML
-189 AFGIE
+189 AFGVE
-194 ADKVMGYLRQLG
+194 TDKVMTYLRQLG
-206 DISAGDKQKLDSLSL
+206 DISGGQKEKLDGLSL
-221 VMGQVMSKGRLDGQ
+221 VMGQVSAAGKLSGQ
-235 DKNQF
+235 DNLQF
-240 VDAGFNP
+240 INAGFNP

-253 MHPEKTYAEIEKAMS
+253 MHPEKTYAELQKAMS
-268 KGAITAQHVAEAIQ
+268 KGAITSQHVAEALQ

-288 GQFHDMT
+288 GQFYGMMDRQ
-295 EKTSKTLVG
+295 SKTLAG
-304 KLGSLMD
+304 RFASLVD
-311 DIVTMAE
+311 NIQEMAV

-349 FDWIVVGVEWI
+349 FDWIVVGVGWV
-360 KSAVN
+360 KSAVE
-365 WIIEWKDELMLV
+365 WIVKWKDELMLA
-377 GSIIGILTLLI
+377 GSIIGMLTLLI
-388 QAKTIALTIF
+388 QAKTIALTLY
-398 YGLVQGVIAVME
+398 YGLVQGVIAVTN
-410 AWSAVQG
+410 AWTAVQTM
-417 FLNLVMAANP
+417 LNLVMTANP
-427 VLQFVAGIAILISF
+427 IGLIIVGIGALIA
-441 VVYCWNKFAGFRAFL
+441 VIVYCWNKFAGFRAFL

-468 IIKEYVVNRIKEMIA
+468 IIKEYIVNRIKEMIA

-504 SDFKAGVGNLMGK
+504 SDFKDGVGNLMGK

-523 FKASQEVVHNI
+523 FKASKEVVHNI
-534 KGNWQK
+534 KGEWQK

>member
-22 VARVSSALDGLTS
+22 VARVSSSLEGLRG
-35 VAQRTS
+35 VAQRTNS
-41 SSMTSSL
+41 D
-48 GRVQGEAVRTGSA
+48 
-61 LRQSL
+61 LRQI
-66 VGQLLNSPARQVYRQ
+66 GNSAVA
-81 HMDDLQQIR
+81 I
-90 ERARQVG
+90 G

-104 SLNSLGSSLMAIP
+104 SLKNLGSSLMSIP

-129 AGGVG
+129 AGGVS

-151 VLVGSEEKSSKMLKE
+151 VLVGNEEKAGKMLKE
-166 IAKFGQESPFD
+166 IAQFGQESPFD

-189 AFGIE
+189 ANGVE
-194 ADKVMGYLRQLG
+194 ADKVVTYLRQLG
-206 DISAGDKQKLDSLSL
+206 DVAAGDKQKLDSLSL
-221 VMGQVMSKGRLDGQ
+221 VMGQVMSKGKLDGQ

-240 VDAGFNP
+240 VNAGFNP

-268 KGAITAQHVAEAIQ
+268 KGAITAEHVAEAIQ

-288 GQFHDMT
+288 GQFYNMT
-295 EKTSKTLVG
+295 EKTGKTLVG
-304 KLGSLMD
+304 KLGSLGD

-340 YVSQILKTL
+340 YVSAMLKTL

-365 WIIEWKDELMLV
+365 WIIEWKDELMLA
-377 GSIIGILTLLI
+377 GSIIGMLTLLI
-388 QAKTIALTIF
+388 QAKTIALTIY
-398 YGLVQGVIAVME
+398 YGLVQGVIAVMTM
-410 AWSAVQG
+410 
-417 FLNLVMAANP
+417 LNLVMTANP
-427 VLQFVAGIAILISF
+427 IGLIIVGIGALIA
-441 VVYCWNKFAGFRAFL
+441 VIVYCWNKFAGFRAFL
-456 ITMWDTMKQFGN
+456 ITMWDTMKEFGN
-468 IIKEYVVNRIKEMIA
+468 IIKEYVVNRIKEMVA

-504 SDFKAGVGNLMGK
+504 SDFKDGVGNLMGK
-517 ESATKA
+517 DSARKA
-523 FKASQEVVHNI
+523 FGASQDVVYNI
-534 KGNWQK
+534 KGEWQK

-618 MKVMMMEKADTAELE
+618 MKVMMLEKTDTAEME

>member
-22 VARVSSALDGLTS
+22 VSRVSSSLDGLRG
-35 VAQRTS
+35 VAQRTNS
-41 SSMTSSL
+41 D
-48 GRVQGEAVRTGSA
+48 
-61 LRQSL
+61 LRQI
-66 VGQLLNSPARQVYRQ
+66 GNSAVA
-81 HMDDLQQIR
+81 I
-90 ERARQVG
+90 G

-104 SLNSLGSSLMAIP
+104 SLKNLGSSLMSIP

-134 AIAKIGS
+134 AIAKLGS
-141 QAELTATSFE
+141 EAEMTSTAFS
-151 VLVGSEEKSSKMLKE
+151 VLVGNEEEAGKILKE
-166 IAKFGQESPFD
+166 IAQFGQESPFD

-183 NARQML
+183 NAKQML
-189 AFGIE
+189 AFGVE
-194 ADKVMGYLRQLG
+194 TDKVMTYLRQLG
-206 DISAGDKQKLDSLSL
+206 DISGGQKEKLDGLSL
-221 VMGQVMSKGRLDGQ
+221 VMGQVSAAGKLSGQ
-235 DKNQF
+235 DNLQF
-240 VDAGFNP
+240 INAGFNP

-253 MHPEKTYAEIEKAMS
+253 MHPEKSYAELQKAMS
-268 KGAITAQHVAEAIQ
+268 KGAITSQHVAEALQ

-288 GQFHDMT
+288 GQFYGMMDRQ
-295 EKTSKTLVG
+295 SKTLAG
-304 KLGSLMD
+304 RFASLVD
-311 DIVTMAE
+311 NVQEMAV

-324 EPILKSVVDNI
+324 EPILKSVVDHL
-335 AGFIP
+335 AGMIP
-340 YVSQILKTL
+340 YVSQMLKTL
-349 FDWIVVGVEWI
+349 FDWILVGVGWVKSAVEWI
-360 KSAVN
+360 VK
-365 WIIEWKDELMLV
+365 WKDELMLA
-377 GSIIGILTLLI
+377 GSIIGMLTLLI
-388 QAKTIALTIF
+388 QAKTIALTLY
-398 YGLVQGVIAVME
+398 YGLVQGVIAVMN
-410 AWSAVQG
+410 AWTAVQTM
-417 FLNLVMAANP
+417 LNLVMTANP
-427 VLQFVAGIAILISF
+427 IGLIIVGIGALIA
-441 VVYCWNKFAGFRAFL
+441 VIVYCWNKFAGFRAFL
-456 ITMWDTMKQFGN
+456 ITMWDTLKQFGN
-468 IIKEYVVNRIKEMIA
+468 IIKEYIVNRIKEMIA
-483 GLGKIAGALVK
+483 GLGKIAGALLK

-504 SDFKAGVGNLMGK
+504 SDFKEGVGNLMGK
-517 ESATKA
+517 DSATKA
-523 FKASQEVVHNI
+523 FKASKEVVHNI
-534 KGNWQK
+534 KGEWQK

>member
-1 MSKVLEFLIKL
+1 M
-12 RSDTSAIQVG
+12 AI
-22 VARVSSALDGLTS
+22 
-35 VAQRTS
+35 
-41 SSMTSSL
+41 
-48 GRVQGEAVRTGSA
+48 
-61 LRQSL
+61 
-66 VGQLLNSPARQVYRQ
+66 
-81 HMDDLQQIR
+81 
-90 ERARQVG
+90 G

-104 SLNSLGSSLMAIP
+104 SLKNLGSSLMAIP

-134 AIAKIGS
+134 AIAKLGS
-141 QAELTATSFE
+141 EAELTATSFE

-166 IAKFGQESPFD
+166 IAQFGQESPFD

-194 ADKVMGYLRQLG
+194 TDKVMTYLRQLG

-288 GQFHDMT
+288 GQFHNMT

-304 KLGSLMD
+304 KLASLMD
-311 DIVTMAE
+311 DITTMAE
-318 GLYQKI
+318 ELYHKL
-324 EPILKSVVDNI
+324 EPIFKSVVDNI

-340 YVSQILKTL
+340 YVSQVLKTL

-365 WIIEWKDELMLV
+365 WIIEWKDELMLA

-398 YGLVQGVIAVME
+398 YGIVQGVIAVIE
-410 AWSAVQG
+410 AWSAVQTV
-417 FLNLVMAANP
+417 LNLIIGANP
-427 VLQFVAGIAILISF
+427 IMQFVAGIAVLIAV

-483 GLGKIAGALVK
+483 GLGKIAGALLK

-504 SDFKAGVGNLMGK
+504 SDFKDGVGNLMGK
-517 ESATKA
+517 DSATKA
-523 FKASQEVVHNI
+523 FKASKEVVHNI
-534 KGNWQK
+534 KGEWQK

>member
-22 VARVSSALDGLTS
+22 VARVSSSLDGLRG
-35 VAQRTS
+35 VAQRTNS
-41 SSMTSSL
+41 D
-48 GRVQGEAVRTGSA
+48 
-61 LRQSL
+61 LRQI
-66 VGQLLNSPARQVYRQ
+66 GNSAVA
-81 HMDDLQQIR
+81 I
-90 ERARQVG
+90 G

-104 SLNSLGSSLMAIP
+104 SLKNLGSSLMSIP

-134 AIAKIGS
+134 AIAKLGS
-141 QAELTATSFE
+141 EAEMTSTAFS
-151 VLVGSEEKSSKMLKE
+151 VLVGNEEKAGKILKE
-166 IAKFGQESPFD
+166 IAQFGQESPFD

-183 NARQML
+183 NAKQML
-189 AFGIE
+189 AFGVE
-194 ADKVMGYLRQLG
+194 TDKVMTYLRQLG
-206 DISAGDKQKLDSLSL
+206 DISGGQKEKLDGLSL
-221 VMGQVMSKGRLDGQ
+221 VMGQVSAAGKLSGQ
-235 DKNQF
+235 DNLQF
-240 VDAGFNP
+240 INAGFNP

-253 MHPEKTYAEIEKAMS
+253 MHPEKTYAELQKAMS
-268 KGAITAQHVAEAIQ
+268 KGAITSQHVAEALQ

-288 GQFHDMT
+288 GQFYGMMDRQ
-295 EKTSKTLVG
+295 SKTLAG
-304 KLGSLMD
+304 RFASLVD
-311 DIVTMAE
+311 NIQEMAV

-335 AGFIP
+335 AGMIP
-340 YVSQILKTL
+340 YVSQMLKTL
-349 FDWIVVGVEWI
+349 FDWILVGVGWVKSAVEWI
-360 KSAVN
+360 VK
-365 WIIEWKDELMLV
+365 WKDELMLA
-377 GSIIGILTLLI
+377 GSIIGMLTLLI
-388 QAKTIALTIF
+388 QAKTIALTIY
-398 YGLVQGVIAVME
+398 YGLVQGVIAVMN
-410 AWSAVQG
+410 AWTAVQTM
-417 FLNLVMAANP
+417 LNLVMTANP
-427 VLQFVAGIAILISF
+427 IGLIIVGIGALIA
-441 VVYCWNKFAGFRAFL
+441 VIVYCWNKFAGFRAFL

-504 SDFKAGVGNLMGK
+504 SDFKSGVGNLMGK
-517 ESATKA
+517 DSATKA
-523 FKASQEVVHNI
+523 FKASKEVVHNI
-534 KGNWQK
+534 KGEWQK

-618 MKVMMMEKADTAELE
+618 MKVMMLEKTDTAELE

>member
-22 VARVSSALDGLTS
+22 VARVSSSLEGLRG
-35 VAQRTS
+35 VAQRTN
-41 SSMTSSL
+41 
-48 GRVQGEAVRTGSA
+48 AD
-61 LRQSL
+61 LRQI
-66 VGQLLNSPARQVYRQ
+66 GNSA
-81 HMDDLQQIR
+81 M
-90 ERARQVG
+90 QVG

-104 SLNSLGSSLMAIP
+104 SLKNLGSSLMAIP

-134 AIAKIGS
+134 AIAKLGS
-141 QAELTATSFE
+141 EAEMTSTAFS
-151 VLVGSEEKSSKMLKE
+151 VLVGNEEKAGKILKE
-166 IAKFGQESPFD
+166 IAQFGQESPFD

-183 NARQML
+183 NAKQML
-189 AFGIE
+189 AFGVE
-194 ADKVMGYLRQLG
+194 TDKVMTYLRQLG
-206 DISAGDKQKLDSLSL
+206 DISGGQKEKLDGLSL
-221 VMGQVMSKGRLDGQ
+221 VMGQVSAAGKLSGQ
-235 DKNQF
+235 DNLQF
-240 VDAGFNP
+240 INAGFNP

-253 MHPEKTYAEIEKAMS
+253 MHPEKSYAELQKAMS
-268 KGAITAQHVAEAIQ
+268 KGAITSQHVAEALQ

-288 GQFHDMT
+288 GQFYGMMD
-295 EKTSKTLVG
+295 KQSKTLAG
-304 KLGSLMD
+304 RFASLVD
-311 DIVTMAE
+311 NIQEMAV

-349 FDWIVVGVEWI
+349 FDWIVVGVGWV
-360 KSAVN
+360 KSAVE
-365 WIIEWKDELMLV
+365 WIVKWKDELMLA
-377 GSIIGILTLLI
+377 GSIIGMLTLLI
-388 QAKTIALTIF
+388 QAKTIALTLY
-398 YGLVQGVIAVME
+398 YGLVQGVIAVMN
-410 AWSAVQG
+410 AWTAVQTM
-417 FLNLVMAANP
+417 LNLVMTANP
-427 VLQFVAGIAILISF
+427 IGLIIVGIGALIA
-441 VVYCWNKFAGFRAFL
+441 VIVYCWNKFAGFRAFL

-483 GLGKIAGALVK
+483 GLGKIASALLK

-504 SDFKAGVGNLMGK
+504 SDFKSGVGNLMGK
-517 ESATKA
+517 DSATKA
-523 FKASQEVVHNI
+523 FKASKEVVHNI
-534 KGNWQK
+534 KGEWQK

>member
-12 RSDTSAIQVG
+12 RSDATSVQEG
-22 VARVSSALDGLTS
+22 VARVSSALDHLRG
-35 VAQRTS
+35 VAQQTNS
-41 SSMTSSL
+41 D
-48 GRVQGEAVRTGSA
+48 
-61 LRQSL
+61 LRQI
-66 VGQLLNSPARQVYRQ
+66 GNSAGT
-81 HMDDLQQIR
+81 I
-90 ERARQVG
+90 G

-104 SLNSLGSSLMAIP
+104 SLKNLGSSLMSIP

-134 AIAKIGS
+134 AIAKLGS
-141 QAELTATSFE
+141 EAEMTSTAFS
-151 VLVGSEEKSSKMLKE
+151 VLVGNEEKAGKILKE
-166 IAKFGQESPFD
+166 IAQFGQESPFD

-183 NARQML
+183 NAKQML
-189 AFGIE
+189 AFGVE
-194 ADKVMGYLRQLG
+194 TDKVMTYLRQLG
-206 DISAGDKQKLDSLSL
+206 DISGGQKEKLDGLSL
-221 VMGQVMSKGRLDGQ
+221 VMGQVSAAGKLSGQ
-235 DKNQF
+235 DNLQF
-240 VDAGFNP
+240 INAGFNP

-253 MHPEKTYAEIEKAMS
+253 MHPEKSYAELQKAMS
-268 KGAITAQHVAEAIQ
+268 KGAITSQHVAEALQ

-288 GQFHDMT
+288 GQFYGMMDRQ
-295 EKTSKTLVG
+295 SKTLAG
-304 KLGSLMD
+304 RFASLVD
-311 DIVTMAE
+311 NIQEMAV

-324 EPILKSVVDNI
+324 EPILKSVVDHL
-335 AGFIP
+335 AGMIP
-340 YVSQILKTL
+340 YVSQMLKTL
-349 FDWIVVGVEWI
+349 FDWILVGVGWVKSAVEWI
-360 KSAVN
+360 VK
-365 WIIEWKDELMLV
+365 WKDELMLA
-377 GSIIGILTLLI
+377 GSIIGMLTLLI
-388 QAKTIALTIF
+388 QAKTIALTLY
-398 YGLVQGVIAVME
+398 YGLVQGVIAVMN
-410 AWSAVQG
+410 AWIAVQTM
-417 FLNLVMAANP
+417 LNLVMTANP
-427 VLQFVAGIAILISF
+427 IGLIIVGIGALIA
-441 VVYCWNKFAGFRAFL
+441 VIVYCWNKFAGFRAFL

-483 GLGKIAGALVK
+483 GLGKIASALLK

-504 SDFKAGVGNLMGK
+504 SDFKSGVGNLMGK
-517 ESATKA
+517 DSATKA
-523 FKASQEVVHNI
+523 FKASKEVVHNI

>member
-22 VARVSSALDGLTS
+22 VARVSSSLEGLRG
-35 VAQRTS
+35 VAQRTNS
-41 SSMTSSL
+41 D
-48 GRVQGEAVRTGSA
+48 
-61 LRQSL
+61 LRQI
-66 VGQLLNSPARQVYRQ
+66 GNSAVA
-81 HMDDLQQIR
+81 I
-90 ERARQVG
+90 G

-104 SLNSLGSSLMAIP
+104 SLKNLGSSLMAIP

-134 AIAKIGS
+134 AIAKLGS
-141 QAELTATSFE
+141 EAEMTSTAFS
-151 VLVGSEEKSSKMLKE
+151 VLVGNEEKAGKILKE
-166 IAKFGQESPFD
+166 IAQFGQESPFD

-183 NARQML
+183 NAKQML
-189 AFGIE
+189 AFGVE
-194 ADKVMGYLRQLG
+194 TDKVMTYLRQLG
-206 DISAGDKQKLDSLSL
+206 DISGGQKEKLDGLSL
-221 VMGQVMSKGRLDGQ
+221 VMGQVSAAGKLSGQ
-235 DKNQF
+235 DNLQF
-240 VDAGFNP
+240 INAGFNP

-253 MHPEKTYAEIEKAMS
+253 MHPEKTYAELQKAMS
-268 KGAITAQHVAEAIQ
+268 KGAITSQHVAEALQ

-288 GQFHDMT
+288 GQFYGMMDRQ
-295 EKTSKTLVG
+295 SKTLAG
-304 KLGSLMD
+304 RFASLVD
-311 DIVTMAE
+311 NIQEMAV

-340 YVSQILKTL
+340 YVSQVLKTL
-349 FDWIVVGVEWI
+349 FDWIVVGVGWV
-360 KSAVN
+360 KSAVE
-365 WIIEWKDELMLV
+365 WMIKWKDELMLV
-377 GSIIGILTLLI
+377 GSIIGMLTLLI
-388 QAKTIALTIF
+388 QAKTIALTIY
-398 YGLVQGVIAVME
+398 YGLVQGVIAVMN
-410 AWSAVQG
+410 AWTAVQTM
-417 FLNLVMAANP
+417 LNLVMTANP
-427 VLQFVAGIAILISF
+427 IGLIIVGIGALIA
-441 VVYCWNKFAGFRAFL
+441 VIVYCWNKFAGFRAFL

-468 IIKEYVVNRIKEMIA
+468 IIKEYIVNRIKEMIA
-483 GLGKIAGALVK
+483 GLGKIAGALLK

-504 SDFKAGVGNLMGK
+504 SDFKSGVGNLMGK
-517 ESATKA
+517 DSATKA
-523 FKASQEVVHNI
+523 FKASKEVVHNI
-534 KGNWQK
+534 KGEWQK

-569 TEWTAIGEGSDKKN
+569 TEWTAIGEGSD
-583 GKGHH
+583 GKGGHGKGRH

>member
-22 VARVSSALDGLTS
+22 VARVSSSLEGLRG
-35 VAQRTS
+35 VAQRTNS
-41 SSMTSSL
+41 D
-48 GRVQGEAVRTGSA
+48 
-61 LRQSL
+61 LRQI
-66 VGQLLNSPARQVYRQ
+66 GNSAVA
-81 HMDDLQQIR
+81 I
-90 ERARQVG
+90 G

-104 SLNSLGSSLMAIP
+104 SLKNLGSSLMSIP

-134 AIAKIGS
+134 AVAKLGS
-141 QAELTATSFE
+141 EAEMTSTAFS
-151 VLVGSEEKSSKMLKE
+151 VLVGNEEKAGKILKE
-166 IAKFGQESPFD
+166 IAQFGQESPFD

-183 NARQML
+183 NAKQML
-189 AFGIE
+189 AFGVE
-194 ADKVMGYLRQLG
+194 TDKVMTYLRQLG
-206 DISAGDKQKLDSLSL
+206 DISGGQKEKLDGLSL
-221 VMGQVMSKGRLDGQ
+221 VMGQVSAAGKLSGQ
-235 DKNQF
+235 DNLQF
-240 VDAGFNP
+240 INAGFNP

-253 MHPEKTYAEIEKAMS
+253 MHPEKTYAELQKAMS
-268 KGAITAQHVAEAIQ
+268 KGAITSQHVAEALQ

-288 GQFHDMT
+288 GQFYGMMD
-295 EKTSKTLVG
+295 KQSKTLAG
-304 KLGSLMD
+304 RFASLVD
-311 DIVTMAE
+311 NIQEMAV

-340 YVSQILKTL
+340 YVSQVLKTL
-349 FDWIVVGVEWI
+349 FDWIVAGVGWV
-360 KSAVN
+360 KSAVE
-365 WIIEWKDELMLV
+365 WMIKWKDELMLV
-377 GSIIGILTLLI
+377 GSIIGMLTLLI
-388 QAKTIALTIF
+388 QAKTIALTIY
-398 YGLVQGVIAVME
+398 YGLVQGVIAVMN
-410 AWSAVQG
+410 AWTAVQTM
-417 FLNLVMAANP
+417 LNLVMTANP
-427 VLQFVAGIAILISF
+427 IGLIIVGIGALIA
-441 VVYCWNKFAGFRAFL
+441 VIVYCWNKFAGFRAFL

-483 GLGKIAGALVK
+483 GLGKIASALLK

-504 SDFKAGVGNLMGK
+504 SDFKSGVGNLMGK
-517 ESATKA
+517 DSATKA
-523 FKASQEVVHNI
+523 FKASKEVVHNI
-534 KGNWQK
+534 KGEWQK

>member
-12 RSDTSAIQVG
+12 RSDTSAIQEG
-22 VARVSSALDGLTS
+22 VARVSSSLEGLRG
-35 VAQRTS
+35 VAQRTN
-41 SSMTSSL
+41 
-48 GRVQGEAVRTGSA
+48 AD
-61 LRQSL
+61 LRQI
-66 VGQLLNSPARQVYRQ
+66 GNSA
-81 HMDDLQQIR
+81 M
-90 ERARQVG
+90 QVG

-104 SLNSLGSSLMAIP
+104 SLKSLGSSLMSIP

-134 AIAKIGS
+134 AIAKLGS
-141 QAELTATSFE
+141 EAEMTSTAFS
-151 VLVGSEEKSSKMLKE
+151 VLVGNEEKAGKILKE
-166 IAKFGQESPFD
+166 IAQFGQESPFD

-183 NARQML
+183 NAKQML
-189 AFGIE
+189 AFGVE
-194 ADKVMGYLRQLG
+194 TDKVMTYLRQLG
-206 DISAGDKQKLDSLSL
+206 DISGGQKEKLDGLSL
-221 VMGQVMSKGRLDGQ
+221 VMGQVSAAGKLSGQ
-235 DKNQF
+235 DNLQF
-240 VDAGFNP
+240 INAGFNP

-253 MHPEKTYAEIEKAMS
+253 MHPEKSYAELQKAMS
-268 KGAITAQHVAEAIQ
+268 KGAITSQHVAEALQ

-288 GQFHDMT
+288 GQFYGMMDRQ
-295 EKTSKTLVG
+295 SKTLAG
-304 KLGSLMD
+304 RFASLVD
-311 DIVTMAE
+311 SIQEMAV

-324 EPILKSVVDNI
+324 EPILKSVVDHL
-335 AGFIP
+335 AGMIP
-340 YVSQILKTL
+340 YVSQMLKTL
-349 FDWIVVGVEWI
+349 FDWILVGVGWVKSAVEWI
-360 KSAVN
+360 VK
-365 WIIEWKDELMLV
+365 WKDELMLA
-377 GSIIGILTLLI
+377 GSIIGMLTLLI
-388 QAKTIALTIF
+388 QAKTIALTLY
-398 YGLVQGVIAVME
+398 YGLVQGVIAVMN
-410 AWSAVQG
+410 AWTAVQTM
-417 FLNLVMAANP
+417 LNLVMTANP
-427 VLQFVAGIAILISF
+427 IGLIIVGIGALIA
-441 VVYCWNKFAGFRAFL
+441 VIVYCWNKFAGFRAFL

-483 GLGKIAGALVK
+483 GLGKIASALLK

-504 SDFKAGVGNLMGK
+504 SDFKSGVGNLMGK
-517 ESATKA
+517 DSATKA
-523 FKASQEVVHNI
+523 FKASKEVVHNI

-618 MKVMMMEKADTAELE
+618 MKVMMLEKTDTAEME